1 MPKSL
6 FNIRI
11 ILRFLGHLLILEA
24 MLMLICGGIDFLF
37 KDHTQLVFLQAAGLT
52 FCAGLFLALNGMH
65 AKRDIGKHESF
76 VIVTLVWVLFS
87 LFGALPFYLSGH
99 FNSFTDA
106 FFESMSG
113 FSTTGS
119 SVLVDV
125 EILSKGILFWRSL
138 IQWLGGM
145 GIILLSLAI
154 MPMLKIGNYQLLT
167 AEVPGPV
174 YDKIHPRVTVAAR
187 RLWFLYSGLT
197 ILLVVL
203 LRLGGM
209 SLFDSICHSLTT
221 MATGGF
227 STKNASIAHW
237 DSAYIEGVTVL
248 FMFLAGTSFVLLY
261 RVFSGKFY
269 KIKQN
274 EEFKAYFYI
283 VLVSGLV
290 LSTALFFFADLSPVK
305 ALRTGFFQVVSIITT
320 TGFTTA
326 DFSVWVPG
334 IRFLLIVTM
343 FFGAMSG
350 STSGNIK
357 IGRIVL
363 YTKISHNELKRDVH
377 PNAVLPVFFNGRAM
391 PATLIYNLFGYLFF
405 YIMLMILSVGIF
417 FAMGLNMEDSLGV
430 FLTSFGNIGPGL
442 GNHFNNFF
450 DLPGIAKWYS
460 GFLMLVGRLEIYTV
474 FLLFSR
480 TFWRN

>member
-1 MPKSL
+1 MLKSL

-11 ILRFLGHLLILEA
+11 IFKFLGYLLILEA
-24 MLMLICGGIDFLF
+24 LLMLACSGTDYFF
-37 KDHTQLVFLQAAGLT
+37 YDHTQLVFLKSAGIT
-52 FCAGLFLALNGMH
+52 FGTGLFLALIGIH
-65 AKRDIGKHESF
+65 ARRDIGKHESF
-76 VIVTLVWVLFS
+76 VMVTLVWVLFS
-87 LFGALPFYLSGH
+87 LFGAIPFYLSGH

-113 FSTTGS
+113 FTTTGS

-125 EILSKGILFWRSL
+125 EALSKGLLFWRSL

-145 GIILLSLAI
+145 GIILLSLAV
-154 MPMLKIGNYQLLT
+154 MPLLKMGNYQLLT

-174 YDKIHPRVTVAAR
+174 YDKIHPRITVAAR
-187 RLWFLYSGLT
+187 RLWFLYLGLT
-197 ILLVVL
+197 IILAVL
-203 LRLGGM
+203 LRFGGM
-209 SLFDSICHSLTT
+209 TFFDSVCHSLTT

-237 DSAYIEGVTVL
+237 DSAYIEGVTML
-248 FMFLAGTSFVLLY
+248 FMFLAGTSFVFLF
-261 RVFSGKFY
+261 RVLSGNFY
-269 KIKQN
+269 KIRQN
-274 EEFKAYFYI
+274 EEFKAYFYT
-283 VLVSGLV
+283 VLISGLV
-290 LSTALFFFADLSPVK
+290 LSTSLFFFADLPLVK

-326 DFSVWVPG
+326 DFSIWVPG

-343 FFGAMSG
+343 LFGAMSG

-357 IGRIVL
+357 IGRIIL
-363 YTKISHNELKRDVH
+363 YAKISYNELKRDVH
-377 PNAVLPVFFNGRAM
+377 PNAVLPVLFNGKTM
-391 PATLIYNLFGYLFF
+391 PATLIYGLFGFLFF
-405 YIMLMILSVGIF
+405 YILLMILSVGIF
-417 FAMGLNMEDSLGV
+417 FAMGLDMEDSLGV

-442 GNHFNNFF
+442 GNHFSNFF
-450 DLPGIAKWYS
+450 DLPDIAKWYS

>member
-1 MPKSL
+1 MSKSL

-11 ILRFLGHLLILEA
+11 IFKFLGYLLLLEA
-24 MLMLICGGIDFLF
+24 LLMLACSGIDFLF
-37 KDHTQLVFLQAAGLT
+37 KDHTQLVFLKAGGLT
-52 FCAGLFLALNGMH
+52 FCAGLFLTLIGIH
-65 AKRDIGKHESF
+65 ARRDIGKHESF
-76 VIVTLVWVLFS
+76 VMVTLVWILFS
-87 LFGALPFYLSGH
+87 MFGALPFYLSGY

-113 FSTTGS
+113 FTTTGS
-119 SVLVDV
+119 SILVDV
-125 EILSKGILFWRSL
+125 EALSKGILFWRSL

-154 MPMLKIGNYQLLT
+154 MPLLKMGNYQLLT

-187 RLWFLYSGLT
+187 RLWFLYLGLT
-197 ILLVVL
+197 ILLAVL
-203 LRLGGM
+203 LRFGGM
-209 SLFDSICHSLTT
+209 TLFDSVCHSLTT

-237 DSAYIEGVTVL
+237 DSAYIESVTML
-248 FMFLAGTSFVLLY
+248 FMFLAGTSFVFLF
-261 RVFSGKFY
+261 RVLSGKFY
-269 KIKQN
+269 KIRQN
-274 EEFKAYFYI
+274 EEFRAYFYI
-283 VLVSGLV
+283 VLVSALV
-290 LSTALFFFADLSPVK
+290 LSTALFFFADLPPAK

-326 DFSVWVPG
+326 DFSIWVPG

-343 FFGAMSG
+343 LFGAMSG

-357 IGRIVL
+357 IGRIIL
-363 YTKISHNELKRDVH
+363 YAKISYNELKRDVH
-377 PNAVLPVFFNGRAM
+377 PNAVLPVLFNGKTM
-391 PATLIYNLFGYLFF
+391 PATLIYSLFGFLFF
-405 YIMLMILSVGIF
+405 YILLMILSVGIF

-430 FLTSFGNIGPGL
+430 FLTCFGNIGPGL
-442 GNHFNNFF
+442 GNYFSNFF
-450 DLPGIAKWYS
+450 DLPDIAKWYS

>member
-1 MPKSL
+1 
-6 FNIRI
+6 
-11 ILRFLGHLLILEA
+11 
-24 MLMLICGGIDFLF
+24 
-37 KDHTQLVFLQAAGLT
+37 
-52 FCAGLFLALNGMH
+52 
-65 AKRDIGKHESF
+65 
-76 VIVTLVWVLFS
+76 LVWVLFS
-87 LFGALPFYLSGH
+87 LFGALPFYLSGY

-305 ALRTGFFQVVSIITT
+305 ALRTGFFSGGIHNNHYRFYNGRLQYLGARHTLFAHSHHVFWSHVGLNLGEYKNWPYSSIRQDIAQRTET
-320 TGFTTA
+320 RCSSQRGLARILQWKSHAGHLDLRLVRLFVLLYPA
-326 DFSVWVPG
+326 DDTQRGHLFCHGPQHG
-334 IRFLLIVTM
+334 RFLRCIPDQL
-343 FFGAMSG
+343 
-350 STSGNIK
+350 
-357 IGRIVL
+357 R
-363 YTKISHNELKRDVH
+363 
-377 PNAVLPVFFNGRAM
+377 
-391 PATLIYNLFGYLFF
+391 
-405 YIMLMILSVGIF
+405 
-417 FAMGLNMEDSLGV
+417 
-430 FLTSFGNIGPGL
+430 
-442 GNHFNNFF
+442 
-450 DLPGIAKWYS
+450 
-460 GFLMLVGRLEIYTV
+460 
-474 FLLFSR
+474 
-480 TFWRN
+480 

>member
-237 DSAYIEGVTVL
+237 DYAYIEGVTVL
-248 FMFLAGTSFVLLY
+248 FMFLAGTSFVLC
-261 RVFSGKFY
+261 
-269 KIKQN
+269 
-274 EEFKAYFYI
+274 
-283 VLVSGLV
+283 
-290 LSTALFFFADLSPVK
+290 T
-305 ALRTGFFQVVSIITT
+305 
-320 TGFTTA
+320 
-326 DFSVWVPG
+326 
-334 IRFLLIVTM
+334 
-343 FFGAMSG
+343 
-350 STSGNIK
+350 
-357 IGRIVL
+357 
-363 YTKISHNELKRDVH
+363 
-377 PNAVLPVFFNGRAM
+377 
-391 PATLIYNLFGYLFF
+391 GYLAE
-405 YIMLMILSVGIF
+405 IL
-417 FAMGLNMEDSLGV
+417 
-430 FLTSFGNIGPGL
+430 
-442 GNHFNNFF
+442 
-450 DLPGIAKWYS
+450 
-460 GFLMLVGRLEIYTV
+460 
-474 FLLFSR
+474 
-480 TFWRN
+480 